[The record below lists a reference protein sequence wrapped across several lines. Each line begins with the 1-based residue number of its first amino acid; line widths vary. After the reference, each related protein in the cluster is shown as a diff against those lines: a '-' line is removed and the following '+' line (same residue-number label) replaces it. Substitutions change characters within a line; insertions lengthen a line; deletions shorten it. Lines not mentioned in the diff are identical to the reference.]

1 VNGPRRSAPV
11 LAAGLLAAGLLASGC
26 RPRLTRVPPAPAAG
40 ETRASSTAADNC
52 DPRNRA
58 ATFTGRVALSFT
70 GAARGEAVVRITGE
84 AYQSTVRIDVAT
96 GTLLELREDRYLVRV
111 SVDGYRS
118 VEQSVQVKC
127 GQELTLPLALVRR

>member
-1 VNGPRRSAPV
+1 VSRRLLLVAVAAPV
-11 LAAGLLAAGLLASGC
+11 ALLAAC
-26 RPRLTRVPPAPAAG
+26 RPKLTRVPPSPAAG
-40 ETRASSTAADNC
+40 ETRPSANAADNC

-118 VEQSVQVKC
+118 VEQSVLVKC
-127 GQELTLPLALVRR
+127 GQDMPLPIALVRR

>member
-1 VNGPRRSAPV
+1 MTRSLILSAM
-11 LAAGLLAAGLLASGC
+11 AASVVLLAGC

-40 ETRASSTAADNC
+40 ESRASSTAADNC

-118 VEQSVQVKC
+118 VEQSVLVKC
-127 GQELTLPLALVRR
+127 GQELKLPVALARR

>member
-1 VNGPRRSAPV
+1 MTRSLILSAV
-11 LAAGLLAAGLLASGC
+11 AASVVLLAGC

-40 ETRASSTAADNC
+40 ESRASSTAADNC

-118 VEQSVQVKC
+118 VEQSVLVKC
-127 GQELTLPLALVRR
+127 GQELKLPVALARR

>member
-1 VNGPRRSAPV
+1 MTRSLV
-11 LAAGLLAAGLLASGC
+11 LAAVAASVVLVAGC
-26 RPRLTRVPPAPAAG
+26 RPRLTRVPPAPSAG

-111 SVDGYRS
+111 TVDGYRS

-127 GQELTLPLALVRR
+127 GQELKLPVVLARR

>member
-1 VNGPRRSAPV
+1 VRRAFLFCAV
-11 LAAGLLAAGLLASGC
+11 GAALLTGC
-26 RPRLTRVPPAPAAG
+26 RPRLTRVPAAPAAG
-40 ETRASSTAADNC
+40 ETRPSATAADNC
-52 DPRNRA
+52 DPRNRD

-96 GTLLELREDRYLVRV
+96 GSLLELREDRYLVRV

-118 VEQSVQVKC
+118 VEQSIVVKC
-127 GQELTLPLALVRR
+127 GQQLDFPVALTRR

>member
-1 VNGPRRSAPV
+1 MTRSLV
-11 LAAGLLAAGLLASGC
+11 LAAVAASVVLLTGC

-40 ETRASSTAADNC
+40 ESRASSTAADNC

-118 VEQSVQVKC
+118 VEQSVLVKC
-127 GQELTLPLALVRR
+127 GQDIALPVALVGR